1 MAQYRLGKM
10 IYQGDY
16 YRQMP
21 ENAAYWLILSA
32 KQNNP
37 YAEMLLGQ
45 LYILGDFLRLDKKAG
60 FGLLY
65 DAISDANAAYTLGK
79 YYAEGKHLKKN
90 IPKAIALLEQAAQ
103 MGNPFAE
110 YRLAKI
116 YPFESDYFD
125 WHEHGS
131 TQGQRKRLPGIAEYE
146 PQSCFSITTRIADLI
161 GDLSATFDK
170 RPAVKDCTTMP
181 QRKERKKY
189 EYEQCM

>member
-1 MAQYRLGKM
+1 MNNRKMTVFATTRLKRTDGQSRNITTYGSRRSLATNMPSTASPAFCLTRTALITTAMTEPATWNRPPKRGTMAQYRL
-10 IYQGDY
+10 
-16 YRQMP
+16 
-21 ENAAYWLILSA
+21 
-32 KQNNP
+32 
-37 YAEMLLGQ
+37 
-45 LYILGDFLRLDKKAG
+45 
-60 FGLLY
+60 
-65 DAISDANAAYTLGK
+65 
-79 YYAEGKHLKKN
+79 GKHLKKN

-103 MGNPFAE
+103 MGNPFVE

-161 GDLSATFDK
+161 GDLSAMFDK